1 MVSAPRY
8 SDRVRFV
15 TGLVAAALMVALA
28 GCAGSREVAVPSPTP
43 TGADCLVPVPSAI
56 SDLQDDIA
64 ATSGA
69 TAFNGYGVAAGDEM
83 WFIALSFDADGASH
97 TGVWG
102 TLQDPTDNDDIAY
115 VAVDEVAEASGTYK
129 QPVAFDGVGVLL
141 EGAQAATA
149 CID

>member
-1 MVSAPRY
+1 MPFVDGVGPRY

-69 TAFNGYGVAAGDEM
+69 TAFNGYGVAAGGHA
-83 WFIALSFDADGASH
+83 ALTSALASCA
-97 TGVWG
+97 
-102 TLQDPTDNDDIAY
+102 P
-115 VAVDEVAEASGTYK
+115 
-129 QPVAFDGVGVLL
+129 GVLAVNIDNGY
-141 EGAQAATA
+141 GAACAAVRILRTLPTP
-149 CID
+149 